1 MGGLVA
7 LFGRKK
13 RPGTLRES
21 TSADTAHLEAFAAS
35 RQGVE
40 AFVEPRTAVTEA
52 TVVFVA
58 ADGEW
63 TRRRIDGPD
72 GAQKLARK
80 LAIPVYDASVLGYPD
95 RMREWTARQKNH
107 GAGPG

>member
-1 MGGLVA
+1 MA

-21 TSADTAHLEAFAAS
+21 NSADTAHLEAFAAS

-40 AFVEPRTAVTEA
+40 AYVEPRTAVTEA

-72 GAQKLARK
+72 GAQKLGRK
-80 LAIPVYDASVLGYPD
+80 LAIPVYDAAVMGYPD
-95 RMREWTARQKNH
+95 RMREWTARRKS
-107 GAGPG
+107 GGTGRT

>member
-1 MGGLVA
+1 MA
-7 LFGRKK
+7 WFGRKK

-21 TSADTAHLEAFAAS
+21 SNADTGHLEAFATS
-35 RQGVE
+35 RRGVE
-40 AFVEPRTAVTEA
+40 AYVEPRTAVTEA

-80 LAIPVYDASVLGYPD
+80 LAIPVYDAAVLGYPE
-95 RMREWTARQKNH
+95 RMRAWSARQKSG
-107 GAGPG
+107 GADPG

>member
-1 MGGLVA
+1 VA

-13 RPGTLRES
+13 RPGTMRES
-21 TSADTAHLEAFAAS
+21 TNADTAHLEAFATS
-35 RQGVE
+35 RHGVE

-80 LAIPVYDASVLGYPD
+80 LAIPVYDAGVMGYPD
-95 RMREWTARQKNH
+95 RMREWTARQKDD
-107 GAGPG
+107 GVGRDPA

>member
-1 MGGLVA
+1 MA

-21 TSADTAHLEAFAAS
+21 TNADTAHLEEFAAS
-35 RQGVE
+35 RTGVE
-40 AFVEPRTAVTEA
+40 AYVEPRTAVTEA

-58 ADGEW
+58 GDGEW

-80 LAIPVYDASVLGYPD
+80 LAIPIYDAGVMGYPE
-95 RMREWTARQKNH
+95 RMREWTARQKQT
-107 GAGPG
+107 GKS

>member
-1 MGGLVA
+1 MA

-21 TSADTAHLEAFAAS
+21 SNADTAHLEAFAAS

-80 LAIPVYDASVLGYPD
+80 LAIPVYDAAVMGYPE
-95 RMREWTARQKNH
+95 RMREWSARQKDNRS
-107 GAGPG
+107 GQS

>member
-1 MGGLVA
+1 VA

-13 RPGTLRES
+13 RPGTMRKS
-21 TSADTAHLEAFAAS
+21 SNADTEHLQAFAMS

-72 GAQKLARK
+72 AAQKLARK
-80 LAIPVYDASVLGYPD
+80 LSIPVYDAAVMGYPD
-95 RMREWTARQKNH
+95 RMREWSARQKNT
-107 GAGPG
+107 GTGPGG

>member
-1 MGGLVA
+1 MA

-13 RPGTLRES
+13 RPGTLREA
-21 TSADTAHLEAFAAS
+21 TNADTAHLEAFAAS

-40 AFVEPRTAVTEA
+40 AYVEPRTAVTEA

-80 LAIPVYDASVLGYPD
+80 LAIPVYDAAVMGYPE
-95 RMREWTARQKNH
+95 RMREWSARQKNE
-107 GAGPG
+107 GTAQTP

>member
-1 MGGLVA
+1 MA

-13 RPGTLRES
+13 RAGTLRES
-21 TSADTAHLEAFAAS
+21 TNADTAHLEAFAAS
-35 RQGVE
+35 RNGVE
-40 AFVEPRTAVTEA
+40 AYVEPRTAVTEA

-80 LAIPVYDASVLGYPD
+80 LAIPVYDAAVMGYPE
-95 RMREWTARQKNH
+95 RMREWSARQKDNRT
-107 GAGPG
+107 GRD